1 MQILKAIFK
10 NNAISRGVIDDSQ
23 LHMDRTSYTLETK
36 H

>member
-10 NNAISRGVIDDSQ
+10 SDAISKGIIDDSQ
-23 LHMDRTSYTLETK
+23 LHMYRTSYTLETK